1 MLVSEIIE
9 VKNLVKVYGS
19 KGQIKAL
26 DGVSLGTV
34 DTPSKGAVYLDGE
47 NIREL
52 REGKIA
58 EYRYKNIGFI
68 FQEFNLLDNLTLR
81 ENISV
86 PLVLDGISKEVIK
99 DKVDKISKKLGI
111 EDQMDKYPQEC
122 SGGQRQRAAASRALV
137 TEPKVIIAD
146 EPTGNLDTKTSHE
159 LLQFL
164 KDLNETEG
172 KTIVMVTHDAMIAS
186 YTKKLVFL
194 RDGKIEEIIEKGNK
208 SQMDFF
214 YDIVEVTT
222 KENKNLFMGMGRK

>member
-1 MLVSEIIE
+1 M
-9 VKNLVKVYGS
+9 
-19 KGQIKAL
+19 
-26 DGVSLGTV
+26 
-34 DTPSKGAVYLDGE
+34 
-47 NIREL
+47 
-52 REGKIA
+52 
-58 EYRYKNIGFI
+58 
-68 FQEFNLLDNLTLR
+68 
-81 ENISV
+81 
-86 PLVLDGISKEVIK
+86 
-99 DKVDKISKKLGI
+99 SKKLGI

-122 SGGQRQRAAASRALV
+122 SGGQRQRAAAARALV
-137 TEPKVIIAD
+137 TDPKVIIAD

-194 RDGKIEEIIEKGNK
+194 RDGKIEEIIEKGDK

-222 KENKNLFMGMGRK
+222 KENKNLFIGMGRK

>member
-1 MLVSEIIE
+1 
-9 VKNLVKVYGS
+9 
-19 KGQIKAL
+19 
-26 DGVSLGTV
+26 
-34 DTPSKGAVYLDGE
+34 
-47 NIREL
+47 
-52 REGKIA
+52 
-58 EYRYKNIGFI
+58 
-68 FQEFNLLDNLTLR
+68 
-81 ENISV
+81 
-86 PLVLDGISKEVIK
+86 
-99 DKVDKISKKLGI
+99 I

-194 RDGKIEEIIEKGNK
+194 RDGKIEEIIEKGDK

>member
-1 MLVSEIIE
+1 MDTVII
-9 VKNLVKVYGS
+9 N
-19 KGQIKAL
+19 
-26 DGVSLGTV
+26 
-34 DTPSKGAVYLDGE
+34 
-47 NIREL
+47 
-52 REGKIA
+52 
-58 EYRYKNIGFI
+58 
-68 FQEFNLLDNLTLR
+68 
-81 ENISV
+81 
-86 PLVLDGISKEVIK
+86 VIK
-99 DKVDKISKKLGI
+99 DKVDKISRKLGI

-194 RDGKIEEIIEKGNK
+194 RDGKIEEIIEKGDK